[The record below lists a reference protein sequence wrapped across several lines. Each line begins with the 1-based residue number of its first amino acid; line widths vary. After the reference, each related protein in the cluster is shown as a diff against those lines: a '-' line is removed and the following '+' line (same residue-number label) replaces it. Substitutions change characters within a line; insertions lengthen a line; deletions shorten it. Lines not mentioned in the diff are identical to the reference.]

1 MLFCYENSSFFN
13 IFIAIFAFLYFIAI
27 FSLIL
32 ISNTLYIWLVSH
44 GNMHEFGVWQIFLDQ
59 HESILFGRF
68 ISWLYFAISCAC
80 VRVCV
85 CISGNEYNREEERN
99 MLKKNLNLP
108 CDGKYGKLWYSYYSD
123 IRGSISFISLRI
135 YVLTRFAAF
144 FAFFAFYGYI
154 SFTYICYIY
163 VYIVLYISLAY
174 NFNLYTYM
182 IFIIPDLS
190 SFYFVIVNTG
200 HIYYRITWSI

>member
-1 MLFCYENSSFFN
+1 MREKVGWSRSSDFSIAMTSFNHVIILKKKKKKKKDRENRSMHLFVHRSAYVEFPIFVCFFATKILRFFN

-32 ISNTLYIWLVSH
+32 ISNTLYIWLVSY

-85 CISGNEYNREEERN
+85 CISGNEYNREEERTCWRKIWIYHVMVN
-99 MLKKNLNLP
+99 MVNY
-108 CDGKYGKLWYSYYSD
+108 D
-123 IRGSISFISLRI
+123 
-135 YVLTRFAAF
+135 TA
-144 FAFFAFYGYI
+144 
-154 SFTYICYIY
+154 
-163 VYIVLYISLAY
+163 
-174 NFNLYTYM
+174 
-182 IFIIPDLS
+182 IIA
-190 SFYFVIVNTG
+190 I
-200 HIYYRITWSI
+200 